1 MARALLIPNSEN
13 ATIEELKQVS
23 RVGSTETAIRC
34 TAIQMLLAGAEREL
48 VCSSLL
54 VTNRALRKWIN
65 SFNDSGVDGLIVKKR
80 PGRMTIIKDQQALE
94 LSDLIDQPQQAD
106 RTFWT
111 ARAFHGYISKQ
122 YQVECSYET
131 VVRFFHRQGFAL
143 KTPQPW
149 SDKQDQQLREAFL
162 VELEQLYNQPDVDV
176 WFADESGFEGDPRP
190 RKRWDKKGRKTRVTK
205 NGGHLRMNVIGM
217 VCPRTGQFFAIEA
230 SHSDSVTYQA
240 FLDEASKT
248 ISFQRA
254 TNVLIMDNASW
265 HRRKTADWHGWQP
278 KYLPPYS
285 PDLNPIERIWLKM
298 KARWFNNHVCK
309 NEEELIDRLDQA
321 IWDVIYNPNGTK
333 KTTAIGTLF

>member
-162 VELEQLYNQPDVDV
+162 VELEQLYNQPDADV

>member
-162 VELEQLYNQPDVDV
+162 VELEQLYNQPDADV

-321 IWDVIYNPNGTK
+321 IWDVIYNPNGTQ